1 MLINDFKKYNT
12 AIFSTPELPYN
23 EDFYQ
28 KYVRSVRPAQVQIGA
43 ASPTPTLI
51 APENLAENVSLKPE
65 FQWSHVDDFEFYILE
80 IAIDEEFEDIVFTSD
95 ELLTNSYMLEFS
107 LSAMQTYH
115 WRVRT
120 AVSGFSHP
128 FRFVTALILMVN
140 NDFTVKTGEI
150 MRLEDYKE
158 NLEVIHG
165 SERAVFSIE
174 NVDEELQTESEAHR
188 FEREDTEEEI
198 TIESEIFDDGA
209 P

>member
-28 KYVRSVRPAQVQIGA
+28 KYVKSIRPAQVQIGA
-43 ASPTPTLI
+43 ASPIPTLI
-51 APENLAENVSLKPE
+51 APENLAENVFLIPE

-80 IAIDEEFEDIVFTSD
+80 IATDEEFEDIVFTSD
-95 ELLTNSYMLEFS
+95 ELLTNSYTLEFS
-107 LSAMQTYH
+107 LGAMQTYY

-120 AVSGFSHP
+120 AVSGFSSP

-140 NDFTVKTGEI
+140 NNFTVKTEETLQI
-150 MRLEDYKE
+150 EDYKE
-158 NLEVIHG
+158 DLELAHE
-165 SERAVFSIE
+165 SEGTGFSTE
-174 NVDEELQTESEAHR
+174 NIDEELQTESEAHS
-188 FEREDTEEEI
+188 FDREDAEEEI